1 MKKKKKPR
9 TLIDIMAEN
18 PDNKKFH
25 LSGPMRQKT
34 LNDFSEYF
42 KRQMSQASYAHQQ
55 QALSQQF
62 AGLSQAATPGT
73 GAVSGSHSHTISTP
87 YYTGGTPYYT
97 GGIFTGGTTLVP
109 TKTIFDE
116 DPELGKLDI
125 EKDMKIYIPPSAL
138 DGRTVISFLLTI
150 NSSEIDATN
159 KRQSAK
165 NIVARLKQAME
176 ALSDI
181 CLRELWWK

>member
-9 TLIDIMAEN
+9 TLIDIMADN

-34 LNDFSEYF
+34 LNDFSEYL
-42 KRQMSQASYAHQQ
+42 KQQTASVTGASYPT
-55 QALSQQF
+55 QF
-62 AGLSQAATPGT
+62 AGLSQAATPWT
-73 GAVSGSHSHTISTP
+73 GAIGGPHSHTIST
-87 YYTGGTPYYT
+87 YTAT

-125 EKDMKIYIPPSAL
+125 EKDTKIYITPLAL
-138 DGRTVISFLLTI
+138 SGRTVISFLLTI
-150 NSSEIDATN
+150 NSSEINATN

-176 ALSDI
+176 SLSDI

>member
-9 TLIDIMAEN
+9 TLIDIMADN

-34 LNDFSEYF
+34 LNDFSEYL
-42 KRQMSQASYAHQQ
+42 KRQTASVTGASYPT
-55 QALSQQF
+55 QF
-62 AGLSQAATPGT
+62 TGLSQAATPGT

-87 YYTGGTPYYT
+87 YYTAT

-125 EKDMKIYIPPSAL
+125 EKDTKIYITPSAL
-138 DGRTVISFLLTI
+138 SGRTVISFLLTI

-181 CLRELWWK
+181 CLRELWWKQ

>member
-1 MKKKKKPR
+1 M
-9 TLIDIMAEN
+9 
-18 PDNKKFH
+18 
-25 LSGPMRQKT
+25 
-34 LNDFSEYF
+34 
-42 KRQMSQASYAHQQ
+42 
-55 QALSQQF
+55 
-62 AGLSQAATPGT
+62 
-73 GAVSGSHSHTISTP
+73 
-87 YYTGGTPYYT
+87 
-97 GGIFTGGTTLVP
+97 LVP

-125 EKDMKIYIPPSAL
+125 EKDTKIYITPLAL
-138 DGRTVISFLLTI
+138 SGRTVISFLLTI

-176 ALSDI
+176 SLSDK